1 MARKLPRDRVVPE
14 SDRPFAQ
21 VKVATVM
28 PWSSD
33 QTAERLAQVWGFRWM
48 RSSSASNSIPDG
60 SYA

>member
-1 MARKLPRDRVVPE
+1 VVPE

-33 QTAERLAQVWGFRWM
+33 QTAERLAQVWGLPVDEVKLSIEF
-48 RSSSASNSIPDG
+48 NSRRLLCLIM
-60 SYA
+60 